1 MNSDTS
7 EKINVYKYKM
17 SFYYQSTIIYFVV
30 FVLYLVI
37 RGEFVEDSFT
47 LIINDPILYFLALIV
62 IFSILVLLYNLLL
75 NKHIEIT
82 ENSIAFIDRFKERRF
97 DKNQLVFI
105 KFFRQRRSTKPKSLR
120 IVRIKIE
127 NRLRPIMFRISDY
140 EKEDDLHNDLME
152 LKTALEL
159 KTAIDKK

>member
-1 MNSDTS
+1 MSAETS
-7 EKINVYKYKM
+7 NNKSVFKYNM
-17 SFYYQSTIIYFVV
+17 SFYYKSTIIYFIV

-47 LIINDPILYFLALIV
+47 LVISDPVLYFLGLIV
-62 IFSILVLLYNLLL
+62 IFSIVALLYNQLL

-82 ENSIAFIDRFKERRF
+82 DNGIAFINRFKERRF
-97 DKNQLVFI
+97 NKDQIVLI
-105 KFFRQRRSTKPKSLR
+105 KFFRQKGSTRSKRMK

-140 EKEDDLHNDLME
+140 ENEDDLYN
-152 LKTALEL
+152 KILEM
-159 KTAIDKK
+159 KTAIENK

>member
-1 MNSDTS
+1 MNTETS
-7 EKINVYKYKM
+7 NNRSVFKYNM
-17 SFYYQSTIIYFVV
+17 SFYYKSTIIYFIV

-47 LIINDPILYFLALIV
+47 LVISDPVLYFLGLIV
-62 IFSILVLLYNLLL
+62 FFSIAALLYNQLL

-82 ENSIAFIDRFKERRF
+82 SNGIAFISQFKERRF
-97 DKNQLVFI
+97 NINLIVFI
-105 KFFRQRRSTKPKSLR
+105 KFFRQKGSTRSKRMK

-140 EKEDDLHNDLME
+140 ENEDDLYN
-152 LKTALEL
+152 KILEM
-159 KTAIDKK
+159 KTAIENK

>member
-1 MNSDTS
+1 MSTETS
-7 EKINVYKYKM
+7 NNGSVFKYNK
-17 SFYYQSTIIYFVV
+17 SFYYKSTIIYFVV

-47 LIINDPILYFLALIV
+47 LVIIDPVLYFLGLIV
-62 IFSILVLLYNLLL
+62 IFSIAALLYNQLL

-82 ENSIAFIDRFKERRF
+82 SNGIAFINQFKERRF
-97 DKNQLVFI
+97 NNNQIVFI
-105 KFFRQRRSTKPKSLR
+105 KFFRQKGSTRSKRMK

-140 EKEDDLHNDLME
+140 DNEDDLYNDI
-152 LKTALEL
+152 LEM
-159 KTAIDKK
+159 KAEIENK